1 MEETNFVLLWKE
13 HYQKIDQSLAIN
25 QRLLKET
32 ISKKAESSLQ
42 SLIRFKARGIV
53 IAIIY
58 LILLGTVLFFAIS
71 HYLPAANYFIGSMGI
86 IFLINIKALYDYIK
100 HLVWANNINYD
111 GSITEIQQ
119 KLSKLQ
125 LSIFKHS
132 RIMVLQFPFWTTF
145 FLSNKWFP
153 HSVSWGY
160 IIFQFLMTASFT
172 WLAYWLYKNHTL
184 ANAHKKWVKI
194 LIGGS
199 GGNAVMRAMDFYRE
213 IEEFKFGG

>member
-13 HYQKIDQSLAIN
+13 HYEKIDQSLAIN
-25 QRLLKET
+25 KRLLKET

-53 IAIIY
+53 IAVIY

-71 HYLPAANYFIGSMGI
+71 HYSPAANYFIGSMGV

-100 HLVWANNINYD
+100 HLVWVNNINYD

-145 FLSNKWFP
+145 FLSSKWFP

-172 WLAYWLYKNHTL
+172 WLAYWLYKNQTL
-184 ANAHKKWVKI
+184 ANANKKWVKM

-199 GGNAVMRAMDFYRE
+199 GGNAVMRAMDFYSE
-213 IEEFKFGG
+213 IEEFKNAR